1 MSLIERAV
9 VKLGNEPS
17 ERTDST
23 PLPERAVA
31 NQAQAPATES
41 LVSRAVAAS
50 SASPATADK
59 PPAASAPV
67 ARTPAPAGAPAPAST
82 PNATPGPATQAAKP
96 AAQAAPAP
104 SAPLGGKARAA
115 MVKIPIEILRA
126 RGFVTPDAAPT
137 AISQEFRVIK
147 RPLLANAFGRGTPAV
162 ANGRRVMVTSA
173 FAGEGKSFCAI
184 NLAMS
189 IAAERDTYVLLVDAD
204 VAKPSIP
211 RELGIESGPGLMDCL
226 IDPNQDV
233 GELVQPTNIDRLSI
247 LPAGRHHEQ
256 ATELLASAAMGD
268 LVDHLANRYADRIII
283 FDSPPIMITTEARV
297 LASYMGQIVMVVEAG
312 VTPREAV
319 KDALASIGSPEV
331 VGLLLNKSRDARG
344 GGYQGYGYG
353 AN

>member
-9 VKLGNEPS
+9 DKLGPQRP
-17 ERTDST
+17 ERQDASA
-23 PLPERAVA
+23 LPEQHAAAKPSPSVG
-31 NQAQAPATES
+31 ES
-41 LVSRAVAAS
+41 LVSRAVAAG
-50 SASPATADK
+50 ARFTPE
-59 PPAASAPV
+59 PAAVP
-67 ARTPAPAGAPAPAST
+67 TKPEAPAPAAVSPT
-82 PNATPGPATQAAKP
+82 VLPAPAVVSVGRLPSASATPSAK
-96 AAQAAPAP
+96 AAPV
-104 SAPLGGKARAA
+104 R
-115 MVKIPIEILRA
+115 IPIEMLRA

-147 RPLLANAFGRGTPAV
+147 RPLLTNAFGRGAAAV
-162 ANGRRVMVTSA
+162 KNGRRVMVTSA

-226 IDPNQDV
+226 IDPSRNV
-233 GELVQPTNIDRLSI
+233 GELVQPTNIERLSL

-256 ATELLASAAMGD
+256 ATELLASASMKE
-268 LVDHLANRYADRIII
+268 LIEHLSDRYEDRIII
-283 FDSPPIMITTEARV
+283 FDSPPLMMTTEARV

-319 KDALASIGSPEV
+319 TDALASIGSPEV
-331 VGLLLNKSRDARG
+331 VGMVLNKARESRVAR
-344 GGYQGYGYG
+344 YQGYGYG
-353 AN
+353 D

>member
-50 SASPATADK
+50 SAAPVTSDK

-67 ARTPAPAGAPAPAST
+67 ARTPAPAGAPVPASK
-82 PNATPGPATQAAKP
+82 PEAKPGPAAQAAAKPATQAA
-96 AAQAAPAP
+96 
-104 SAPLGGKARAA
+104 PLGGKPRAA

-233 GELVQPTNIDRLSI
+233 GELVQPTNIERLSI